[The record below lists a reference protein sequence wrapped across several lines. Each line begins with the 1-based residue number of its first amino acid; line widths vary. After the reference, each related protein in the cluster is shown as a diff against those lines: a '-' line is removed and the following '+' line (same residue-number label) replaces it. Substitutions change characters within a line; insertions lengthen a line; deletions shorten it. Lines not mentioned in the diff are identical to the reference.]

1 MRESDFIFYCANLMY
16 YKCHKVDFKCGGL
29 NAASPGWTKKKNA
42 TANQKIILIDIFNM
56 Q

>member
-1 MRESDFIFYCANLMY
+1 MY